1 MKNVFIIPARSGSK
15 GIPNK
20 NLQLINGIPMFVWS
34 IIHAKYIS
42 EKDDVVLFS
51 SDSDKYLNIAK
62 RWGAVPIKRPKE
74 LASDKAF
81 TEPVMTHAI
90 SKIDM
95 DLEDNIILLQPTS
108 PLRSKRL
115 MNKLKE
121 KLQQTDSAI
130 SLTESYEFNWV
141 LIDDVFVKPT
151 YTKRPRRQD
160 MKPQLAENGS
170 IYFTKYK
177 HYTKFENRVYK
188 RAEPLVVNFYES
200 IEIDTIEELNLILKI
215 SKEFNSEWLQNIIN
229 KKRITN
235 LFLDID
241 GVFAKN
247 QKTTNKNTRFYSTQD
262 SNALNSLIKKGINIV
277 FISSEQKP
285 HSTELFKKIGIKEV
299 NFNIKNKYE
308 FVRMYMKKNKITN
321 KQSIF
326 VGNDIQDKECLEYF
340 QVSLVPKDC
349 NESIKKYAKFVLSK
363 NGGDGAVTELTNLI
377 FS

>member
-15 GIPNK
+15 GIPDK
-20 NLQLINGIPMFVWS
+20 NLKLINGISMFVWS

-42 EKDDVVLFS
+42 EKNDVVLVS
-51 SDSDKYLNIAK
+51 SDSNKYLNIAK

-74 LASDKAF
+74 LASDEAF

-90 SKIDM
+90 SKINM
-95 DLEDNIILLQPTS
+95 DPEDNVILLQPTS

-115 MNKLKE
+115 MNQLKE
-121 KLQQTDSAI
+121 LLQRTDSAI
-130 SLTESYEFNWV
+130 SLTESYDFNWV
-141 LIDDVFVKPT
+141 LIDDVHVKPT

-177 HYTKFENRVYK
+177 HFKKFENRVHK
-188 RAEPLVVNFYES
+188 RAKPLIVNFYES
-200 IEIDTIEELNLILKI
+200 IEIDTLEELNLIQKI
-215 SKEFNSEWLQNIIN
+215 SKEFNSEWLKNIIN

-247 QKTTNKNTRFYSTQD
+247 QKTTTKNTRFYSTQD
-262 SNALNSLIKKGINIV
+262 SNALNSLLKKGINIV
-277 FISSEQKP
+277 LISSEQKP
-285 HSTELFKKIGIKEV
+285 HSTELFKKIGIKEI

-308 FVRMYMKKNKITN
+308 FVRMYMKKNKILN
-321 KQSIF
+321 KQTIF
-326 VGNDIQDKECLEYF
+326 VGNDIQDKKCLDYF
-340 QVSLVPKDC
+340 QLSFVPKDC
-349 NESIKKYAKFVLSK
+349 NESIKKHAKFVLSK
-363 NGGDGAVTELTNLI
+363 NGGDGAITELASLI

>member
-1 MKNVFIIPARSGSK
+1 MKNIFIIPARSGSK

-20 NLQLINGIPMFVWS
+20 NLKLINGIPMFVWS

-42 EKDDVVLFS
+42 EKDDVVLVS
-51 SDSDKYLNIAK
+51 SDSDKYLSIAK
-62 RWGAVPIKRPKE
+62 RWGAIPIKRPKE

-95 DLEDNIILLQPTS
+95 DLEDNVILLQPTS

-115 MNKLKE
+115 MNQLKE
-121 KLQQTDSAI
+121 ELKQTDSAI

-141 LIDDVFVKPT
+141 LIDDLHVKPM

-177 HYTKFENRVYK
+177 HYKKFENRVYK
-188 RAEPLVVNFYES
+188 RAKPLVVNFYES
-200 IEIDTIEELNLILKI
+200 IEIDTIEELNLIQTI
-215 SKEFNSEWLQNIIN
+215 SKEFNSEWLQNIIH
-229 KKRITN
+229 KKKITN

-247 QKTTNKNTRFYSTQD
+247 LKTTNKNTRFYSTQD
-262 SNALNSLIKKGINIV
+262 SNALNSLLKKGINIV
-277 FISSEQKP
+277 LISSEQKP
-285 HSTELFKKIGIKEV
+285 HSTELFKKIGIKEI

-308 FVRMYMKKNKITN
+308 FVRIYMKKNKIVN

-326 VGNDIQDKECLEYF
+326 VGNDIQDKKCLEYF
-340 QVSLVPKDC
+340 QLSFVPKDC
-349 NESIKKYAKFVLSK
+349 NESVKKHAKFVLSK
-363 NGGDGAVTELTNLI
+363 NGGDGAITELANLI

>member
-1 MKNVFIIPARSGSK
+1 MKNIFIIPARSGSK

-20 NLQLINGIPMFVWS
+20 NLKLINGIPMFVWS

-42 EKDDVVLFS
+42 EKDDVVLVS
-51 SDSDKYLNIAK
+51 SDSDKYLSIAK
-62 RWGAVPIKRPKE
+62 RWGAIPIKRPKE

-95 DLEDNIILLQPTS
+95 DLEDNVILLQPTS

-115 MNKLKE
+115 MNQLKE
-121 KLQQTDSAI
+121 ELKQTDSAI

-141 LIDDVFVKPT
+141 LIDDVHVKPM

-177 HYTKFENRVYK
+177 HYKKFENRVYK
-188 RAEPLVVNFYES
+188 RAKPLIVNFYES
-200 IEIDTIEELNLILKI
+200 IEIDTIEELNLIQTI
-215 SKEFNSEWLQNIIN
+215 SKEFNSEWLQNIIH
-229 KKRITN
+229 KKKITN

-247 QKTTNKNTRFYSTQD
+247 LKTTNKNTRFYSTQD
-262 SNALNSLIKKGINIV
+262 SNALNSLLKKGINIV
-277 FISSEQKP
+277 LISSEQKP
-285 HSTELFKKIGIKEV
+285 HSTELFKKIGIKEI

-308 FVRMYMKKNKITN
+308 FVRIYMKKNKIVN

-326 VGNDIQDKECLEYF
+326 VGNDIQDKKCLEYF
-340 QVSLVPKDC
+340 QLSFVPKDC
-349 NESIKKYAKFVLSK
+349 NESVKKHAKFVLSK
-363 NGGDGAVTELTNLI
+363 NGGDGAITELANLI

>member
-1 MKNVFIIPARSGSK
+1 
-15 GIPNK
+15 
-20 NLQLINGIPMFVWS
+20 MFVWS

-42 EKDDVVLFS
+42 EKDDVVLVS
-51 SDSDKYLNIAK
+51 SDSDKYLSIAK
-62 RWGAVPIKRPKE
+62 RWGAIPIKRPKE

-95 DLEDNIILLQPTS
+95 DLEDNVILLQPTS

-115 MNKLKE
+115 MNQLKE
-121 KLQQTDSAI
+121 ELKQTDSAI

-141 LIDDVFVKPT
+141 LIDDLHVKPM

-177 HYTKFENRVYK
+177 HYKKFENRVYK
-188 RAEPLVVNFYES
+188 RAKPLIVNFYES
-200 IEIDTIEELNLILKI
+200 IEIDTIEELNLIQTI
-215 SKEFNSEWLQNIIN
+215 SKEFNSEWLQNIIH
-229 KKRITN
+229 KKKITN

-247 QKTTNKNTRFYSTQD
+247 LKTTNKNTRFYSTQD
-262 SNALNSLIKKGINIV
+262 SNALNSLLKKGINIV
-277 FISSEQKP
+277 LISSEQKP
-285 HSTELFKKIGIKEV
+285 HSTELFKKIGIKEI

-308 FVRMYMKKNKITN
+308 FVRIYMKKNKIVN

-326 VGNDIQDKECLEYF
+326 VGNDIQDKKCLEYF
-340 QVSLVPKDC
+340 QLSFVPKDC
-349 NESIKKYAKFVLSK
+349 NESVKKHAKFVLSK
-363 NGGDGAVTELTNLI
+363 NGGDGAITELANLI

>member
-1 MKNVFIIPARSGSK
+1 
-15 GIPNK
+15 
-20 NLQLINGIPMFVWS
+20 MFVWS

-42 EKDDVVLFS
+42 EKDDVVLVS

-95 DLEDNIILLQPTS
+95 ELEDNVILLQPTS
-108 PLRSKRL
+108 PLRSKSL

-121 KLQQTDSAI
+121 ELQRTDSAI

-141 LIDDVFVKPT
+141 LIDDVHVKPT

-177 HYTKFENRVYK
+177 HYKKFENRVYK
-188 RAEPLVVNFYES
+188 RAKPLIVNFYES
-200 IEIDTIEELNLILKI
+200 IEIDTIEELNLIQKI

-247 QKTTNKNTRFYSTQD
+247 QKTTNKNTRFYSTQ
-262 SNALNSLIKKGINIV
+262 V
-277 FISSEQKP
+277 QT
-285 HSTELFKKIGIKEV
+285 H
-299 NFNIKNKYE
+299 
-308 FVRMYMKKNKITN
+308 
-321 KQSIF
+321 
-326 VGNDIQDKECLEYF
+326 
-340 QVSLVPKDC
+340 
-349 NESIKKYAKFVLSK
+349 
-363 NGGDGAVTELTNLI
+363 
-377 FS
+377 

>member
-1 MKNVFIIPARSGSK
+1 MKNIFIIPARSGSK

-20 NLQLINGIPMFVWS
+20 NLKLINGIPMFVWS

-42 EKDDVVLFS
+42 EKDDVVLVS
-51 SDSDKYLNIAK
+51 SDSDKYLSIAK
-62 RWGAVPIKRPKE
+62 RWGAIPIKRPKE

-95 DLEDNIILLQPTS
+95 DLEDNVILLQPTS

-115 MNKLKE
+115 MNQLKE
-121 KLQQTDSAI
+121 ELKQTDSAI

-141 LIDDVFVKPT
+141 LIDDLHVKPM

-177 HYTKFENRVYK
+177 HYKKFENRVYK
-188 RAEPLVVNFYES
+188 RAKPLIVNFYES
-200 IEIDTIEELNLILKI
+200 IEIDTIEELNLIQTI
-215 SKEFNSEWLQNIIN
+215 SKEFNSEWLQNIIH
-229 KKRITN
+229 KKKITN

-247 QKTTNKNTRFYSTQD
+247 LKTTNKNTRFYSTQD
-262 SNALNSLIKKGINIV
+262 SNALNSLLKKGINIV
-277 FISSEQKP
+277 LISSEQKP
-285 HSTELFKKIGIKEV
+285 HSTELFKKIGIKEI

-308 FVRMYMKKNKITN
+308 FVRIYMKKNKIVN

-326 VGNDIQDKECLEYF
+326 VGNDIQDKKCLEYF
-340 QVSLVPKDC
+340 QLSFVPKDC
-349 NESIKKYAKFVLSK
+349 NESVKKHAKFVLSK
-363 NGGDGAVTELTNLI
+363 NGGDGAITELANLI